1 MTTLF
6 IYPGACSFAAHVI
19 IEELQLPI
27 DIEPVVLN
35 AADSSYRQIN
45 PAGRVPALR
54 LDDQTL
60 LTENTAILPYLAD
73 LRPGT
78 SLFAAAGTVE
88 RAQIQSWLGY
98 IATEIHVGAFRSI
111 NRPERFSPDEHAF
124 AGIRSKGLQRL
135 ADALKPIEA
144 RLKGQDYLVGNRFT
158 LADAY
163 LGVFIGWSARA
174 GTLLQDFPA
183 LQAFLERYRGR
194 ESVVRTLA
202 AEALS

>member
-6 IYPGACSFAAHVI
+6 IFPGACSLAAHVV

-27 DIEPVVLN
+27 EIEKVSL
-35 AADSSYRQIN
+35 AADSPYRQVN
-45 PAGRVPALR
+45 PLGRVPALL

-60 LTENTAILPYLAD
+60 LTENTALLPYLAD

-78 SLFAAAGTVE
+78 PLFAAAGSVE
-88 RAQIQSWLGY
+88 RAQIQGWLGY
-98 IATEIHVGAFRSI
+98 LATEVHSGAFRSI
-111 NRPERFSPDEHAF
+111 NRPERFTPDEQAY

-144 RLKGQDYLVGNRFT
+144 RLGGQDWLVGNRFT
-158 LADAY
+158 IADAY

-183 LQAFLERYRGR
+183 LQAFLGRYRAR
-194 ESVVRTLA
+194 ESVIRTLA
-202 AEALS
+202 AEGLA

>member
-6 IYPGACSFAAHVI
+6 IFPGACSFAAHVVI
-19 IEELQLPI
+19 DELQLPI
-27 DIEPVVLN
+27 VTEAVVLN
-35 AADSSYRQIN
+35 APDSPYRAIN
-45 PAGRVPALR
+45 PLGRVPALR

-78 SLFAAAGTVE
+78 PLFAAAGTVE

-98 IATEIHVGAFRSI
+98 IASEIHVGAFRSI
-111 NRPERFSPDEHAF
+111 NRPERFTPDEQAF
-124 AGIRSKGLQRL
+124 PGIRSKGVQRL

-144 RLKGQDYLVGNRFT
+144 RLTGQDYLVGNRFT

-163 LGVFIGWSARA
+163 LGVFVGWSARVGA
-174 GTLLQDFPA
+174 VLQDFPA
-183 LQAFLERYRGR
+183 LQAFLGRYRAR

-202 AEALS
+202 AEGLS